1 MTTELDHRVLAA
13 WPVARERAKDII
25 RAGHKSGM
33 MFSRMTVIDI
43 LALSY
48 LSGVSDMVETLMKM
62 EKVKRGGKELAM
74 KSRDY
79 ELTDEQYT
87 QIQDALPRV
96 ADLALAYLVSDL
108 PRDSFF
114 DGWAGGMV
122 ACADTSSWGD
132 EAMNL
137 AMTDSAEKY
146 ERFVCVA
153 KARHVP
159 FTLGE
164 IRLAAEARG
173 ALLRAGA
180 LFLALHHKFVPE
192 ATVIEGFAVAFEKLS
207 TAVTKLKQLGIEV

>member
-1 MTTELDHRVLAA
+1 MSVTLDASVLGAWPIAQERAADILRVGFDKGVAFARLSFVDVLA
-13 WPVARERAKDII
+13 
-25 RAGHKSGM
+25 
-33 MFSRMTVIDI
+33 
-43 LALSY
+43 LAY
-48 LSGVSDMVETLMKM
+48 LSGVQDMAGVVSVSMGRIM
-62 EKVKRGGKELAM
+62 M
-74 KSRDY
+74 KSREY

-137 AMTDSAEKY
+137 AMTDAAEKY
-146 ERFVCVA
+146 EKFVCLA
-153 KARHVP
+153 KARNVP

-173 ALLRAGA
+173 ALLRSGA
-180 LFLALHHKFVPE
+180 LFLALHHKFVLE
-192 ATVIEGFAVAFEKLS
+192 KNVIEGFEVAFEKLS
-207 TAVTKLKQLGIEV
+207 IAITKLQQLGIVG